1 MIVIVW
7 PPSMF
12 FEIKGKKVE
21 VLFSQETAD
30 LAKKLALQPE
40 LVNRLDVETMT
51 LKKEVEHGS
60 SRKRKAHA

>member
-21 VLFSQETAD
+21 VLFSQEMVD
-30 LAKKLALQPE
+30 LARALAVNPKL
-40 LVNRLDVETMT
+40 VDRLDTETMT
-51 LKKEVEHGS
+51 LT
-60 SRKRKAHA
+60 KRGGRA

>member
-21 VLFSQETAD
+21 VLFDQEMVD
-30 LAKKLALQPE
+30 LARTLAIKPE
-40 LVNRLDVETMT
+40 LVDRLDTETMT
-51 LKKEVEHGS
+51 LKKKGG
-60 SRKRKAHA
+60 RT

>member
-21 VLFSQETAD
+21 VLFEQKMVD
-30 LAKKLALQPE
+30 LARALALNPQ
-40 LVNRLDVETMT
+40 LVDRLDIESMT
-51 LKKEVEHGS
+51 LKEADHE
-60 SRKRKAHA
+60 